1 MRFTSAVIAS
11 ALAVGALLGGL
22 TVSAG
27 TDASQTVQY
36 QAAAP
41 GLPTDPV
48 VSKAEDDHGN
58 G

>member
-1 MRFTSAVIAS
+1 MRFTSAVVAS

-22 TVSAG
+22 AASAG

-41 GLPTDPV
+41 GLTADPV
-48 VSKAEDDHGN
+48 VRKAENEHGN
-58 G
+58 S